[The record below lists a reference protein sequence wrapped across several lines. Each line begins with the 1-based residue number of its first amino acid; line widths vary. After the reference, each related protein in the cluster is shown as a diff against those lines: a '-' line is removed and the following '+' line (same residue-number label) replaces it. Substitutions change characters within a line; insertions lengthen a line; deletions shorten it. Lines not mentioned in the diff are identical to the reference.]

1 MDSTVLNTQDTDM
14 TGKKTSTRSLLFW
27 SLYPVVGVEVEEESI
42 NRLDYNTICEINS
55 LFLQSKSTK
64 NC

>member
-42 NRLDYNTICEINS
+42 NRLDYNTTCEINS